1 MSTTTSQVYKPIV
14 DHGAA
19 HAVAIEK
26 MKDAILHGDT
36 EAMHRY
42 FDEAVYHAQAQS
54 EASIQARRYFLGKVK
69 HG

>member
-1 MSTTTSQVYKPIV
+1 MGVTTSQVYKPIV

-19 HAVAIEK
+19 HTIAIEK

-36 EAMHRY
+36 EAMHKY
-42 FDEAVYHAQAQS
+42 FDEAVYHAQAQR
-54 EASIQARRYFLGKVK
+54 EAGVQARKYFLGKVK